1 MTTFRECTLGKCWKR
16 NRDVFEVGFREFFE
30 GHPVCL
36 LLQFLLVLFDPIGKK
51 LIYYEH
57 YRDVRDA
64 IARESQL
71 KKWSRA
77 KKVNLISRLNPGWE
91 DLGADVLQ
99 DR

>member
-1 MTTFRECTLGKCWKR
+1 
-16 NRDVFEVGFREFFE
+16 
-30 GHPVCL
+30 L
-36 LLQFLLVLFDPIGKK
+36 LAGISARQ

-57 YRDVRDA
+57 YRGDA

-71 KKWSRA
+71 KKWSRV
-77 KKVNLISRLNPGWE
+77 KKIGMINRLNPTWN

>member
-1 MTTFRECTLGKCWKR
+1 
-16 NRDVFEVGFREFFE
+16 
-30 GHPVCL
+30 L
-36 LLQFLLVLFDPIGKK
+36 LPGISARK

-77 KKVNLISRLNPGWE
+77 KIGMIDRLNPTWN